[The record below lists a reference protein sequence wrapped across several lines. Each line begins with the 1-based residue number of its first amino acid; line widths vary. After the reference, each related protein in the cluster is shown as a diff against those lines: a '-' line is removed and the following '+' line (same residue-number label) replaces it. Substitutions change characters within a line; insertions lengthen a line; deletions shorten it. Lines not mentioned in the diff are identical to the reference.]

1 MSLPARKP
9 PPPPGAVAQPMK
21 TFDAIRSAQTANG
34 KGAGEELVAASRDL
48 FQVRQ
53 ADRGVMVRPNGTY
66 NFVRVAGETRA
77 RAQTLISSKAGHAA
91 IAGGRPVLYA
101 GTVRFDNGALDWWSN
116 YSGTYQPIAAFRA
129 QASLPED
136 RFMPWQKLQMGGI
149 GMQRNTFRDQRQ
161 MLDPAR
167 TTSADKAA
175 ASPADAS
182 PAAAAAA
189 VPSAG
194 SDRSAAPKAASAKS
208 TPAPTA
214 VARPAATAKPIT
226 APALPERQPVTVTTA
241 VKTVTVPASAPRA
254 AAPPV
259 QAKRARPPAVWPGGR
274 R

>member
-1 MSLPARKP
+1 MSHTARKP
-9 PPPPGAVAQPMK
+9 PPHPGAVAQPMK

-101 GTVRFDNGALDWWSN
+101 GTVRFDNGSLDWWSN

-167 TTSADKAA
+167 ATPVEKEKAA
-175 ASPADAS
+175 VAPTGS
-182 PAAAAAA
+182 
-189 VPSAG
+189 VPGAG
-194 SDRSAAPKAASAKS
+194 SDRAGAAKPVVAKAAGTQGFTK
-208 TPAPTA
+208 PAPTPSLA
-214 VARPAATAKPIT
+214 LSAGQPSVERPSPKP
-226 APALPERQPVTVTTA
+226 APA
-241 VKTVTVPASAPRA
+241 PAPKVA
-254 AAPPV
+254 ASVPV
-259 QAKRARPPAVWPGGR
+259 QAKRALPPAVWPGAR